1 MSACQD
7 YEELLTLHA
16 AGALESAEEA
26 LVRAHLESCAACRS
40 EAQAT
45 ASLLGQV
52 ALPAL
57 SSAEKQKLEALPQRV
72 TGAWRKEQV
81 RKALRTRAVGA
92 LMATAA
98 VLLLMVAPSIL
109 RHEDPRLVPSP
120 PAAPSAAATD
130 SAEDAEDSEDSED
143 WETEAEFEQ
152 WASADPL
159 SAMVAPA
166 EYLDDDES
174 LNESWEEDEQELPTS
189 ELFLN
194 TNPGELP

>member
-16 AGALESAEEA
+16 AGALEPAEEA

-57 SSAEKQKLEALPQRV
+57 SSAEKEKLETLPKRV

-81 RKALRTRAVGA
+81 RKALRTRTVGA

-109 RHEDPRLVPSP
+109 RHEDPRLLPSP
-120 PAAPSAAATD
+120 PAEPAAAAAD
-130 SAEDAEDSEDSED
+130 SSEDSED
-143 WETEAEFEQ
+143 FEDWATEAEFEQ
-152 WASADPL
+152 WAAADPL
-159 SAMVAPA
+159 GAMVDPA
-166 EYLDDDES
+166 EYLDDD
-174 LNESWEEDEQELPTS
+174 ESWEEDEQELPTS

>member
-16 AGALESAEEA
+16 AGALEPDEEA
-26 LVRAHLESCAACRS
+26 QVRAHLESCAACRS

-45 ASLLGQV
+45 ADLLGQV
-52 ALPAL
+52 APPAL
-57 SSAEKQKLEALPQRV
+57 SAAEKEKLEALPQRV

-81 RKALRTRAVGA
+81 RKALRTRTVGA

-109 RHEDPRLVPSP
+109 RHGEPRVEPGT
-120 PAAPSAAATD
+120 PAELSAAA
-130 SAEDAEDSEDSED
+130 AAAEDSEEWD
-143 WETEAEFEQ
+143 TEAEFEQ

-159 SAMVAPA
+159 AGMIDPA
-166 EYLDDDES
+166 EPLDDE
-174 LNESWEEDEQELPTS
+174 ESWEEDEQELPAS

-194 TNPGELP
+194 LNTGESL

>member
-16 AGALESAEEA
+16 TAALEPAEEA
-26 LVRAHLESCAACRS
+26 LVRAHLESCPACRS
-40 EAQAT
+40 EAEAT

-57 SSAEKQKLEALPQRV
+57 SPAARQTLEAMPQRV
-72 TGAWRKEQV
+72 TAAWRREQV

-98 VLLLMVAPSIL
+98 VLMLMLAPSIL
-109 RHEDPRLVPSP
+109 RHDEPRALLEPSSTG
-120 PAAPSAAATD
+120 AMASET
-130 SAEDAEDSEDSED
+130 EDA
-143 WETEAEFEQ
+143 FEQ

-159 SAMVAPA
+159 TEMIDPGVS
-166 EYLDDDES
+166 LDDE
-174 LNESWEEDEQELPTS
+174 ESWEEEDAEELPES

-194 TNPGELP
+194 LNPGESL

>member
-16 AGALESAEEA
+16 AGALEPSEEA
-26 LVRAHLESCAACRS
+26 LVRAHLETCAACRT

-57 SSAEKQKLEALPQRV
+57 SSAEKEKVEALPQRV
-72 TGAWRKEQV
+72 AGAWRREQV
-81 RKALRTRAVGA
+81 RKALRTRTVGA

-109 RHEDPRLVPSP
+109 RHEDPRIVPSP
-120 PAAPSAAATD
+120 SAGTSAAAAD
-130 SAEDAEDSEDSED
+130 PEED

-159 SAMVAPA
+159 SQMVEPA
-166 EYLDDDES
+166 EFLDDDES
-174 LNESWEEDEQELPTS
+174 LNESWEEDEQELPMS